1 MLKMLFSKG
10 LYKVDEKGI
19 DDSYLK
25 EVNSDGSKRN
35 EANLKYV
42 PELHI

>member
-1 MLKMLFSKG
+1 M
-10 LYKVDEKGI
+10 YKVDEKGI

-25 EVNSDGSKRN
+25 EINSDRSKRN